1 MYLFIPVAC
10 TELDGSGKL
19 VPDPAC
25 LSSTVPVTSVQPT
38 STLRVP
44 SYQTSGILAITVGS
58 VCAAVAVLLLVV
70 SGIVTWIVIKKY
82 RQRQK
87 LNTPEPPAR

>member
-38 STLRVP
+38 SSLRVP
-44 SYQTSGILAITVGS
+44 SNQTSGILAITVS
-58 VCAAVAVLLLVV
+58 AAVAVLLLVV